1 MRRITESDYEWIMM
15 AVIYGGG
22 EKGAD
27 IDALISAADYV
38 NHALPDYDT
47 CKAGIKFL
55 LRKGIIKI
63 VGESVVISEEVKQKY
78 LAARSNRSVKN
89 WELCR
94 RIIEDHLE
102 IADNAEGQENQ
113 FINEHKYET
122 ALQNYLDRNRVL

>member
-1 MRRITESDYEWIMM
+1 M